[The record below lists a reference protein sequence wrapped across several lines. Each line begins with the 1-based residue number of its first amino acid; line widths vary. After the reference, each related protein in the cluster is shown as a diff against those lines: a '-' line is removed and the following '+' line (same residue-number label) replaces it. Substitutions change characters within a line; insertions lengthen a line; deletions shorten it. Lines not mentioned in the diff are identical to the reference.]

1 MKKVSIVL
9 PSYNGEQY
17 IEQAIQSVLEQSYL
31 NWELIIV
38 DDCSTDGTASIINHY
53 AQKDYRIQVIHNTE
67 NQRLPQSLNIGFR
80 RATGDYFTW
89 TSDDNYYD
97 PDAIEVMVSFL
108 EENPQYGLVY
118 CDMNDLYE
126 DGTLMRSNRVR
137 STQHFYSG
145 SYFGACFLYR
155 RQAAE
160 AAGEYDPDMFL
171 AEDYDF
177 FLRLEKQ
184 AKLYYLP
191 ECKYTYRIHRES
203 LSQTKTRQVWEQ
215 LWKLRRRELNYLL
228 KKIDPAEKVFLF
240 FEMWACRRDET
251 WALRNIFFPDGE
263 LPRQIVCLKDRT
275 DAIVYQ
281 RNRKPLILFGAGE
294 HGRRALNYFGRKR
307 IYCFADNNPKLTGT
321 LLEDIPILSFVQMKE
336 IRTDYEIVLTVGSR
350 FLPEIIT
357 QMEDSGITNYSW
369 FFSTWMNS
377 EGLETQ

>member
-38 DDCSTDGTASIINHY
+38 DDCSIDGTASIINHY
-53 AQKDYRIQVIHNTE
+53 AQKDSRIQVIHNTE
-67 NQRLPQSLNIGFR
+67 NQKLPRSLNIGFR
-80 RATGDYFTW
+80 RAAGDYFTW

-108 EENPQYGLVY
+108 ESNPQYGLVY

-126 DGTLMRSNRVR
+126 DGTLLRSNRVR
-137 STQHFYSG
+137 STQYFYSG

-160 AAGEYDPDMFL
+160 AVGEYDPDMFL

-177 FLRLEKQ
+177 FLRLGKQ
-184 AKLYYLP
+184 TKLYYLP
-191 ECKYTYRIHRES
+191 ECKYTYRIHQES

-228 KKIDPAEKVFLF
+228 KEIDPAEKIFLF
-240 FEMWACRRDET
+240 LEMWACRRDET
-251 WALRNIFFPDGE
+251 WALRNRFFPDGA
-263 LPRQIVCLKDRT
+263 LPRQIVCLKERT
-275 DAIVYQ
+275 DAIVYPGS
-281 RNRKPLILFGAGE
+281 RKPLILFGAGE
-294 HGRRALNYFGRKR
+294 HGRRALRYFGRKR
-307 IYCFADNNPKLTGT
+307 VYCFADNNPRLTGT
-321 LLEDIPILSFVQMKE
+321 LLENIPVLSFGQMKE
-336 IRTDYEIVLTVGSR
+336 IYTDYEIVLTIGSR

-357 QMEDSGITNYSW
+357 QMEDSGITDYSW
-369 FFSTWMNS
+369 FFSTWLNS
-377 EGLETQ
+377 EGLETL